1 MTMKL
6 HQIQALVAVADA
18 GSIRAA
24 ARLVGLSQAA
34 VTKALREL
42 ESEARLPLLSRT
54 ASGVALTEAGQRML
68 GHARL
73 VVGQL
78 ARASEELATLR
89 GEGVGR
95 LSISVTPWVM
105 LTFLPRVLLRFR
117 ERMPGVQVEIFE
129 GLTAVALPRLREGTL
144 DFAVGPFTAAMST
157 QEFECEPLLA
167 YTSCVIARRGHP
179 SAGARS
185 LHGLLEQD
193 WVVNYTAA
201 SYESFMRNLFWQHDA
216 RIEPARLHCA
226 HSTALLLE
234 LIRNAGM
241 ISYCPRPLL
250 LTEPMRGWVHAFALA
265 EQFETS
271 RLGIITRHNAVHSPA
286 AQCFTDCLLQEIRR
300 RARSAAARDSELFDA
315 LEVLY

>member
-89 GEGVGR
+89 GEGAGR

-105 LTFLPRVLLRFR
+105 LTFLPRVLLHFR

-179 SAGARS
+179 CAGERS

-193 WVVNYTAA
+193 WIVNYTAA

-216 RIEPARLHCA
+216 RIDPARLHCA

-250 LTEPMRGWVHAFALA
+250 LTEPMRGWVHALALD
-265 EQFETS
+265 EQFETG
-271 RLGIITRHNAVHSPA
+271 RLGIITRHNAVRSPA

-300 RARSAAARDSELFDA
+300 CARSAAAKDSELFDQ

>member
-1 MTMKL
+1 MKL
-6 HQIQALVAVADA
+6 HQIQALVAVADT

-24 ARLVGLSQAA
+24 ARLAGLSQAA

-54 ASGVALTEAGQRML
+54 ASGVALTDAGQRML

-95 LSISVTPWVM
+95 LSISVTPWIM
-105 LTFLPRVLLRFR
+105 LSFLSPTLLRFR

-144 DFAVGPFTAAMST
+144 DFTVGPFTAAMST
-157 QEFECEPLLA
+157 QEFECEPIVA
-167 YTSCVIARRGHP
+167 YESCVIARRGHP
-179 SAGARS
+179 RAGERS
-185 LHGLLEQD
+185 LHGLLDQD

-201 SYESFMRNLFWQHDA
+201 SYQSFMQNLFWQHDA
-216 RIEPARLHCA
+216 RIDASRLHCA
-226 HSTALLLE
+226 HSTSLLLE
-234 LIRNAGM
+234 LIRNADM
-241 ISYCPRPLL
+241 LSYCPRPLL
-250 LTEPMRGWVHAFALA
+250 LAEPMHGWVQALA
-265 EQFETS
+265 LSEQFEIS
-271 RLGIITRHNAVHSPA
+271 RLGIITRHNAVRSPA
-286 AQCFTDCLLQEIRR
+286 AQCFIECLLQEIRR
-300 RARSAAARDSELFDA
+300 RARSAAPADTTLFDQ
-315 LEVLY
+315 LEVLF

>member
-1 MTMKL
+1 MSMKL

-24 ARLVGLSQAA
+24 ARVVGLSQAA

-54 ASGVALTEAGQRML
+54 ASGVALTAAGQRML

-95 LSISVTPWVM
+95 LCISVTPWIM
-105 LTFLPRVLLRFR
+105 LTFLSRVLLRFR

-179 SAGARS
+179 CAQACK
-185 LHGLLEQD
+185 LHDLLGQD

-201 SYESFMRNLFWQHDA
+201 TYESFMRNLFWQHDA
-216 RIEPARLHCA
+216 QIDPSRLHRA
-226 HSTALLLE
+226 HSTALLPE
-234 LIRNAGM
+234 LVRNADM

-250 LTEPMRGWVHAFALA
+250 LSEPMRGWVHAFALA

-271 RLGIITRHNAVHSPA
+271 RLGIITRHNAVRSPA

-300 RARSAAARDSELFDA
+300 RARSAAQKDSELFDE